1 LITKDRKEEN
11 MKKTF
16 IVLAMVVAM
25 SFGLIGCSD
34 DNQPRENG
42 SFVKVENGDGYD
54 IVYHKDTKVMYIV
67 GCRYLEL
74 NYEVML
80 NADGSP
86 MLYEED

>member
-16 IVLAMVVAM
+16 IVFAMVVAM
-25 SFGLIGCSD
+25 AFGLIGCSD

-42 SFVKVENGDGYD
+42 SFVEVEDGFGYD
-54 IVYHKDTKVMYIV
+54 IAYHKDTKVMYII
-67 GCRYLEL
+67 GDQYESF
-74 NYEVML
+74 EVML

-86 MLYEED
+86 LLYEED

>member
-1 LITKDRKEEN
+1 

-16 IVLAMVVAM
+16 IVFAMVVAM
-25 SFGLIGCSD
+25 AFGLIGCSD

-42 SFVKVENGDGYD
+42 SFVEVENGDGYE

-67 GCRYLEL
+67 SYGYREL
-74 NYEVML
+74 SYEVML

-86 MLYEED
+86 LLYEED